1 MQTQN
6 TMPYCMCVHAMAQT
20 VSSRPLTAKVRSRA
34 LVIQCGICS
43 GQSGTGAGLSP
54 GYSVFL
60 CQYHSTVALH
70 IHIARVG

>member
-1 MQTQN
+1 
-6 TMPYCMCVHAMAQT
+6 MPYCMCVRAMAQT
-20 VSSRPLTAKVRSRA
+20 DSRWPLTAKVRVRA
-34 LVIQCGICS
+34 LVTQCGICN

-70 IHIARVG
+70 IHISRVG